1 MMLFRLFALSLTLA
15 LSLGVVAPKPAAAQD
30 AAPPPSLSAITEAW
44 LASRH
49 ADRTSEAFT
58 HWNEDGEIPGTCAV
72 CHSSIGLNDYLTG
85 PMDTV
90 GAIDHP
96 VPLGAVVDCT
106 ACHSAAAANLAEVP
120 FPSGV
125 HVMLDRGTAVCSA
138 CHQGRAATGS
148 VDGAIGA
155 GEADVVMADLG
166 FVNSHY
172 AVAGATQQ
180 GSAVHGGYEY
190 AGQTYAGPFT
200 HIPALN
206 SCSSCHS
213 PHSLEVELA
222 SCTSCHEAATSFT
235 TIRTSQVDYDG
246 DGDMSE
252 GIADPIMTLHARLG
266 EAIALYAAEVIE
278 TPIIYAS
285 GSYPYFFTDTDAD
298 GAVSDGEAAFP
309 NRYQSW
315 TPRLLRAAYNY
326 QFVAQDSGAYTH
338 NPHYALQLLYDS
350 LADLGMAV
358 DVDVSALTRP

>member
-1 MMLFRLFALSLTLA
+1 
-15 LSLGVVAPKPAAAQD
+15 
-30 AAPPPSLSAITEAW
+30 
-44 LASRH
+44 
-49 ADRTSEAFT
+49 
-58 HWNEDGEIPGTCAV
+58 
-72 CHSSIGLNDYLTG
+72 
-85 PMDTV
+85 
-90 GAIDHP
+90 
-96 VPLGAVVDCT
+96 
-106 ACHSAAAANLAEVP
+106 
-120 FPSGV
+120 
-125 HVMLDRGTAVCSA
+125 
-138 CHQGRAATGS
+138 
-148 VDGAIGA
+148 
-155 GEADVVMADLG
+155 
-166 FVNSHY
+166 
-172 AVAGATQQ
+172 
-180 GSAVHGGYEY
+180 
-190 AGQTYAGPFT
+190 
-200 HIPALN
+200 
-206 SCSSCHS
+206 
-213 PHSLEVELA
+213 
-222 SCTSCHEAATSFT
+222 
-235 TIRTSQVDYDG
+235 VDYDG